1 MFVCLEVLDF
11 LLSCCMVT
19 VVFCGSAMGY
29 SVQSAGL
36 VVRLMLDRARFV
48 VRVIGAGL
56 RTMAVRMSV
65 AYEAPDQEAHACE
78 HQDGTN
84 DVTLLGLDLL
94 PELKTDQCND
104 ASQHQRRHHMPARR
118 QRAHPGHSAQTPALG
133 AADNGQGNPMI
144 RKYRMDN
151 RENNG
156 RGHQQKR
163 RGHFEFLTPRI
174 STDIRRRFHRPTK
187 ATLVSRVLAV
197 KPDRSQQVG
206 HMVVKKP
213 IADVAPVTAAG
224 GKAQQS

>member
-1 MFVCLEVLDF
+1 
-11 LLSCCMVT
+11 
-19 VVFCGSAMGY
+19 
-29 SVQSAGL
+29 
-36 VVRLMLDRARFV
+36 
-48 VRVIGAGL
+48 
-56 RTMAVRMSV
+56 
-65 AYEAPDQEAHACE
+65 
-78 HQDGTN
+78 
-84 DVTLLGLDLL
+84 
-94 PELKTDQCND
+94 
-104 ASQHQRRHHMPARR
+104 
-118 QRAHPGHSAQTPALG
+118 
-133 AADNGQGNPMI
+133 MI

-197 KPDRSQQVG
+197 IPDRSQQVG

-224 GKAQQS
+224 GKSEQP